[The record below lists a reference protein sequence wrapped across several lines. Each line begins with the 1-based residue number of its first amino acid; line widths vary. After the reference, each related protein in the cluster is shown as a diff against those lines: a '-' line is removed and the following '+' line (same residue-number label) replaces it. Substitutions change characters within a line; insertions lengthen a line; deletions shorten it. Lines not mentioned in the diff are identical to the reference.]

1 MKLLDL
7 LFGKREMDVTGNTV
21 NQEPVQS
28 TPVQAA
34 PVMASGEFGFAI
46 EDVFTIMGR
55 GTVVTGTVLT
65 GSINVNDE
73 VTIVRTG
80 LKTVVTGIEMFRK
93 SLDHAQEGD
102 KCGILLRGVNRDDVE
117 RGDLLVK

>member
-7 LFGKREMDVTGNTV
+7 LFGKREMDVTGNTS
-21 NQEPVQS
+21 NQGQVQS
-28 TPVQAA
+28 APVQAA
-34 PVMASGEFGFAI
+34 PVMTSGEFGFAI
-46 EDVFTIMGR
+46 EDVFTITGR
-55 GTVVTGTVLT
+55 GTVVTGTVIT
-65 GSINVNDE
+65 GSIAINDE

-93 SLDHAQEGD
+93 SLDYAQEGD

>member
-7 LFGKREMDVTGNTV
+7 LFGKREMDVTGNNT

-28 TPVQAA
+28 TPVQTA
-34 PVMASGEFGFAI
+34 PVMASEEFGFAI
-46 EDVFTIMGR
+46 EDVFTITGR

-65 GSINVNDE
+65 GSISVNDE

-93 SLDHAQEGD
+93 SLDYAQEGD

>member
-7 LFGKREMDVTGNTV
+7 LFGKREMDVTGNNT

-28 TPVQAA
+28 TPVQTA

-46 EDVFTIMGR
+46 EDVFTITGR

-65 GSINVNDE
+65 GSISVNDE

-93 SLDHAQEGD
+93 SLDYAQEGD

>member
-7 LFGKREMDVTGNTV
+7 LFGKREMDVTGNNT
-21 NQEPVQS
+21 NQELVQS
-28 TPVQAA
+28 TPVQTA

-46 EDVFTIMGR
+46 EDVFTITGR

-65 GSINVNDE
+65 GSISVNDE

-93 SLDHAQEGD
+93 SLDYAQEGD

>member
-7 LFGKREMDVTGNTV
+7 LFGKREMDVTGNNT

-28 TPVQAA
+28 TPVQTA
-34 PVMASGEFGFAI
+34 PVMASGDVGFAI
-46 EDVFTIMGR
+46 EDVFTITGR

-65 GSINVNDE
+65 GSISVNDE

-93 SLDHAQEGD
+93 SLDYAQEGD

>member
-7 LFGKREMDVTGNTV
+7 LFGKREMDVTGNNT

-28 TPVQAA
+28 TPVQTA

-46 EDVFTIMGR
+46 EDVFTITGR

-65 GSINVNDE
+65 GSISVNDE

-80 LKTVVTGIEMFRK
+80 LKTVVTGIEMFR
-93 SLDHAQEGD
+93 
-102 KCGILLRGVNRDDVE
+102 
-117 RGDLLVK
+117 